1 MIKASRYSPLAVC
14 LLSLAMPLA
23 DAAPILSVGSEVYHG
38 DATAKVLAEQSRQLR
53 NAAPQTVYPNIE
65 LDPVSA
71 DEQTAFAARNGGNS
85 KILNVG
91 FGRTLPAAYQQAF
104 DYASLSWHSLADGG
118 QAATFTIT
126 SPAAAALRVQFAL
139 NQLPLG
145 TEFRFF
151 SPDDPAKVRGPVG
164 LEEMLRDKDAAG
176 EALYWSPT
184 IEGSTLAVEIY
195 LPAEADTQALYFFL
209 PQVSH
214 LLATLTD
221 DSLKNLAQV
230 GSSTSCEIDVACKAG
245 GVPQVLVNSVAKYI
259 LTRGNGS
266 SGLCSGTLLND
277 SDPNSQIPYFMTAN
291 HCFADQVT
299 ASSLDLYWFF
309 ERAVCGGADPT
320 TVSNTT
326 GGGTLLATSRDT
338 DFTLIRLNNAPP
350 AGVGFSGWVATAL
363 PLNSTVVGIHHPAGD
378 LKKISF
384 GTFSGLFARED
395 IPDST
400 LFTIIPDN
408 NGSFIGVNWTEG
420 VTEGG
425 SSGSGI
431 WSDIGNGDFRF
442 VGNLLGGGSACANQ
456 AATDVY
462 GRFDRTFPQVQTFL
476 AAGSSNVTN
485 LQNISTNGQLDST
498 GMTAGFIV
506 EAPGRFVILAEGN
519 NGLDPVLELNGQFLD
534 AAGAV
539 QNLSQSND
547 NWNPDNQAELQQV
560 IGRSPAA
567 ATASALVLNLG
578 VGIYNAKI
586 RGQNGAT
593 GSGVIAVN
601 QAIASE
607 SPHIRNISTNGLL
620 VDANGMTAG
629 FQTTKAG
636 RYVILAEGNNG
647 LDPVLEL
654 SGQFLD
660 ANNAVQNLSL
670 SNDNYDPAN
679 GAEIQST
686 IGRLPN
692 NTTAGALVLDLGIGR
707 FFAKIS
713 GRNGT
718 TGSGIIAVTQTKQ

>member
-1 MIKASRYSPLAVC
+1 
-14 LLSLAMPLA
+14 
-23 DAAPILSVGSEVYHG
+23 
-38 DATAKVLAEQSRQLR
+38 
-53 NAAPQTVYPNIE
+53 
-65 LDPVSA
+65 
-71 DEQTAFAARNGGNS
+71 
-85 KILNVG
+85 
-91 FGRTLPAAYQQAF
+91 
-104 DYASLSWHSLADGG
+104 
-118 QAATFTIT
+118 
-126 SPAAAALRVQFAL
+126 
-139 NQLPLG
+139 
-145 TEFRFF
+145 
-151 SPDDPAKVRGPVG
+151 
-164 LEEMLRDKDAAG
+164 
-176 EALYWSPT
+176 
-184 IEGSTLAVEIY
+184 
-195 LPAEADTQALYFFL
+195 
-209 PQVSH
+209 
-214 LLATLTD
+214 
-221 DSLKNLAQV
+221 
-230 GSSTSCEIDVACKAG
+230 
-245 GVPQVLVNSVAKYI
+245 
-259 LTRGNGS
+259 
-266 SGLCSGTLLND
+266 
-277 SDPNSQIPYFMTAN
+277 
-291 HCFADQVT
+291 
-299 ASSLDLYWFF
+299 
-309 ERAVCGGADPT
+309 
-320 TVSNTT
+320 
-326 GGGTLLATSRDT
+326 
-338 DFTLIRLNNAPP
+338 
-350 AGVGFSGWVATAL
+350 
-363 PLNSTVVGIHHPAGD
+363 
-378 LKKISF
+378 
-384 GTFSGLFARED
+384 
-395 IPDST
+395 
-400 LFTIIPDN
+400 
-408 NGSFIGVNWTEG
+408 
-420 VTEGG
+420 
-425 SSGSGI
+425 
-431 WSDIGNGDFRF
+431 
-442 VGNLLGGGSACANQ
+442 Q

-679 GAEIQST
+679 GAEIQ
-686 IGRLPN
+686 
-692 NTTAGALVLDLGIGR
+692 
-707 FFAKIS
+707 
-713 GRNGT
+713 
-718 TGSGIIAVTQTKQ
+718 